1 MPCVCLREF
10 VCMHSFVRAC
20 VCLRAFVPVC
30 LCTCPLMCACI
41 LIDPHLECSYFHG
54 NVALPGHPSD
64 FGCQGDIQAIFHPVG
79 SNSHH
84 IAARNKLY
92 QQHQLN
98 ASIQK
103 IGLCF
108 IISYAIHKRSIMQL
122 CVPDRFQIEMRIRL
136 RCCQMAKSV
145 PHHFLF

>member
-1 MPCVCLREF
+1 
-10 VCMHSFVRAC
+10 MHSFVCAC
-20 VCLRAFVPVC
+20 VCLCAFVPVC
-30 LCTCPLMCACI
+30 WCTCPLMCACI
-41 LIDPHLECSYFHG
+41 LKNPHLESSYVHG
-54 NVALPGHPSD
+54 NVALPGHQRVL
-64 FGCQGDIQAIFHPVG
+64 GCQDDIQAIFHPVG
-79 SNSHH
+79 SNSHS
-84 IAARNKLY
+84 IAARNKQQ

-122 CVPDRFQIEMRIRL
+122 CVPGRFQIEIQISL